1 MTPTGIELACLK
13 SPELCSAP
21 GQEDALSMPQRLLET
36 ASTTAQI
43 AGSELKGA
51 RNNEQGHRFNI
62 LQSPQHQGREP
73 TCRVAQQRRPGKL

>member
-1 MTPTGIELACLK
+1 MWHRMKEKQNMTPTGIELACLK

-43 AGSELKGA
+43 DLASG
-51 RNNEQGHRFNI
+51 RFPDPP
-62 LQSPQHQGREP
+62 LEVEGFFPFR
-73 TCRVAQQRRPGKL
+73 